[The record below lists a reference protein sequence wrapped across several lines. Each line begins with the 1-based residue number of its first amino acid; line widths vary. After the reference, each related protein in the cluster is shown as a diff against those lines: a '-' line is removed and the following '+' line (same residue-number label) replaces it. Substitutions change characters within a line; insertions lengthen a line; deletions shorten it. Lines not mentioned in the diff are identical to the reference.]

1 MIHKNSN
8 KFTAAILSAAMMLA
22 SVPSVMP
29 VVAADEAAGNVIVS
43 TDFEDGET
51 LGFSNRGGDD
61 TTKIAV
67 IDDTEGSN
75 KVLEASGRTQD
86 WNGPAFQL
94 DKVCKPYTEYYVNF
108 RFKAKNYAQVTVS
121 FQNDD
126 ADGKTQYKNLI
137 QNLQSGGWVEVKN
150 LKVSYTDDMSNVF
163 IYLEG
168 GQDVLYIDDFSIT
181 EVPEVKI
188 QEDIPSLANIYSP
201 YFKFGTAITADNLA
215 SKPFMSLV
223 DKHFYGSM
231 TVGNEMKPDSVLDR
245 EACLKYVEE
254 NDDDTNP
261 QVSFSKAK
269 GILNYCQKNKIPMR
283 VHTLVWHSQTPDWF
297 FKENYDPEG
306 EWVSKEKM
314 LKRMENYIKNYFET
328 LTDLYPDIDFYACDV
343 VNEAWVDNGKPR
355 DPGEQGQGGS
365 EKSAWVQVFGDNSF
379 IEPAF
384 TYARKY
390 APEGCKL
397 YYNDYNEY
405 MDKKDKIVEMALD
418 LKEKGLIDGIGMQS
432 HLDCRESAM
441 AAFPSIDSY
450 SKALDLYCGTG
461 LDVQI
466 TELDVTVPDQSGD
479 KYFEWQG
486 EYYRGIMDAIMKHKD
501 NVSAVIVWGVT
512 DDLSWRAKQSPLLFN
527 GDYTAKPCYDALI
540 KDMDVPPET
549 TRATAPETTNAATTT
564 TSAIPTET
572 STSSTET
579 TAYITQGETMTTVT
593 TEVLTEATT
602 ASEEETT
609 AAPAAKKVGDANGDN
624 NVTVADAV
632 AILQFIGNKDK
643 YPITG
648 DALVNADCFDPGDG
662 ITAKD
667 ALAIQHLDAKMIDSL
682 PEYSTK

>member
-1 MIHKNSN
+1 MNHRNTN
-8 KFTAAILSAAMMLA
+8 KFTAAILSAAMMLS
-22 SVPSVMP
+22 SVPAVMP
-29 VVAADEAAGNVIVS
+29 AVAADEETGQVIVS
-43 TDFEDGET
+43 TDFEDGENI
-51 LGFSNRGGDD
+51 GFSNRGGDD
-61 TTKIAV
+61 TTEISIVEDSDA
-67 IDDTEGSN
+67 GN
-75 KVLEASGRTQD
+75 KVLQASGRTQS

-108 RFKAKNYAQVTVS
+108 RFKAKYYAQVTVS
-121 FQNDD
+121 FQHDD
-126 ADGKTQYKNLI
+126 ADGNTQYKNLI

-150 LKVSYTDDMSNVF
+150 LKVSYSDDMSNVF
-163 IYLEG
+163 LYLEG
-168 GQDVLYIDDFSIT
+168 GSDDLFIDDFSIT
-181 EVPEVKI
+181 EVPPVEI
-188 QEDIPSLANIYSP
+188 EQDIPSLSNIYSP

-223 DKHFYGSM
+223 EKHFNGSM
-231 TVGNEMKPDSVLDR
+231 TVGNEMKPDAVLDHN
-245 EACLKYVEE
+245 ACLKYVEE
-254 NDDDTNP
+254 NGDDTVP
-261 QVSFSKAK
+261 QISFSKAK

-314 LKRMENYIKNYFET
+314 LKRMENYIKIYFET
-328 LTDLYPDIDFYACDV
+328 LTELYPDVDFYACDV
-343 VNEAWVDNGKPR
+343 VNEAWTNDGKPR

-390 APEGCKL
+390 APKGCKL
-397 YYNDYNEY
+397 YYNDFNEY
-405 MDKKDKIVEMALD
+405 MDKKTKIAEMALD

-450 SKALDLYCGTG
+450 EKALDLYCSTG

-512 DDLSWRAKQSPLLFN
+512 DDLSWRVKQSPLLFG
-527 GDYTAKPCYDALI
+527 GDYVAKPAYYSLT
-540 KDMDVPPET
+540 KGMDVPEVVT
-549 TRATAPETTNAATTT
+549 TTTKPAETTT
-564 TSAIPTET
+564 TSTAT
-572 STSSTET
+572 T
-579 TAYITQGETMTTVT
+579 TA
-593 TEVLTEATT
+593 
-602 ASEEETT
+602 EETT
-609 AAPAAKKVGDANGDN
+609 TTTKGTSGGDLPIAKITGDANGDAK
-624 NVTVADAV
+624 VTVSDAV
-632 AILQFIGNKDK
+632 AILQYIGNKDK
-643 YPITG
+643 YPLT
-648 DALVNADCFDPGDG
+648 AEQLENADCYNPGDG
-662 ITAKD
+662 VTPRD
-667 ALAIQHLDAKMIDSL
+667 ALSIQRLDAKAISSL
-682 PEYSTK
+682 PELAE